1 MEQNPTNIQRR
12 FKVVRLEE
20 GDICSR
26 TDHYSHLRQ
35 LILAHEP
42 MYPDIAKWFQNKV
55 CPGVRSTERVAFIG
69 YLDEKPT
76 VSAVVKRGENA
87 KFCHLHIT
95 EGLRE
100 AHLGE
105 IFFSLMAYEVRDL
118 AQSVYFT
125 VPESI
130 WDCKNEF
137 FRSFNFSNLCKANVQ
152 YRLFDEE
159 LECDAP
165 FSEVWSAVETKLPK
179 ICNLYA
185 WSESSLASDLLMS
198 IHPKHVEQIFSGKKR
213 FELRRKFSTKWLG
226 HRMNIY
232 ATEPVMQ
239 LVGQATVRR
248 VIRNSPKEIWKK
260 LGSELGCSRMDF
272 DRYTKNT
279 EEIFAIELD
288 EITPFR
294 VPVSRKDIVEILK
307 ESLTP
312 PQSYCVLKP
321 NKPWGQAV
329 TLATLLQGAFR
340 GHILSS
346 INKLFLPPK
355 SMIGGGS
362 SVADFQLRR
371 LLS

>member
-1 MEQNPTNIQRR
+1 MESNITNVQKR
-12 FKVVRLEE
+12 FRVVRLEE

-26 TDHYSHLRQ
+26 TDNFNQLKQ

-55 CPGVRSTERVAFIG
+55 CPGVRSAERVAFIG
-69 YLDEKPT
+69 YLDEKPA
-76 VSAVVKRGENA
+76 VSAVVKRGESA
-87 KFCHLHIT
+87 KFCHLHID

-105 IFFSLMAYEVRDL
+105 IFFSLMAHEVRDL

-125 VPESI
+125 LPESV
-130 WDCKNEF
+130 WDSKNDF
-137 FRSFNFSNLCKANVQ
+137 FHSFNFSHLNKANVQ

-159 LECDAP
+159 LECNAP
-165 FSEVWSAVETKLPK
+165 FTEVWSAVAAKLPK

-185 WSESSLASDLLMS
+185 WNEGSLASDLLMS
-198 IHPKHVEQIFSGKKR
+198 IHPKHVKQIFSGKKR
-213 FELRRKFSTKWLG
+213 YELRRKFSTKWLG

-232 ATEPVMQ
+232 ATEPAMQ

-248 VIRNSPKEIWKK
+248 VVRNSPKEIWKK
-260 LGSELGCSRMDF
+260 LGSELGCNRMDF
-272 DRYTKNT
+272 DRYTRNA

-294 VPVSRKDIVEILK
+294 VPISRKDIAEILK

-312 PQSYCVLKP
+312 PQSYCALKP

-329 TLATLLQGAFR
+329 SLATLLQGAFK

-346 INKLFLPPK
+346 LNKIFSPPK
-355 SMIGGGS
+355 SMIGKGS
-362 SVADFQLRR
+362 SACDFQLRR
-371 LLS
+371 MLS